1 MILNA
6 NERTFAPFS
15 LARLLTTCFGRGNGE
30 KVCILIDLPNP
41 ADLKDFK
48 FLEDETLSIQNYGHE
63 VFYKGFKNGV
73 VSEVLSFFGILLG
86 IYLSKT
92 YYLVVDK
99 YLKTVFDST
108 NQLVSLISV
117 ILIFTLTIIVSKIFS
132 KVITKTLNILALGL
146 LNKLIGSVFGLLK
159 YLLILCIITFI
170 FSKANDLFVF
180 IETNKIEET

>member
-1 MILNA
+1 MNLIDSICLI
-6 NERTFAPFS
+6 
-15 LARLLTTCFGRGNGE
+15 
-30 KVCILIDLPNP
+30 ILI
-41 ADLKDFK
+41 
-48 FLEDETLSIQNYGHE
+48 YGS
-63 VFYKGFKNGV
+63 YKGFKNGI

-92 YYLVVDK
+92 YYLSVDK
-99 YLKTVFDST
+99 YLVTVFDST

-117 ILIFTLTIIVSKIFS
+117 ILIFTLTIIFSKILS
-132 KVITKTLNILALGL
+132 KLITKALNIMALGL

-180 IETNKIEET
+180 IETDKIEETQIFSKIQKINDYVLNQS

>member
-1 MILNA
+1 MNLIDSICLI
-6 NERTFAPFS
+6 
-15 LARLLTTCFGRGNGE
+15 
-30 KVCILIDLPNP
+30 ILI
-41 ADLKDFK
+41 
-48 FLEDETLSIQNYGHE
+48 YGS
-63 VFYKGFKNGV
+63 YKGFKNGI

-92 YYLVVDK
+92 YYPAVDK
-99 YLKTVFDST
+99 YLATVFDST
-108 NQLVSLISV
+108 NQLVTLISV
-117 ILIFTLTIIVSKIFS
+117 ILIFTLTIIVSKILS

-180 IETNKIEET
+180 IETNKIEETQIFSKIQKINDYILNQS

>member
-1 MILNA
+1 MNLIDSICLI
-6 NERTFAPFS
+6 
-15 LARLLTTCFGRGNGE
+15 
-30 KVCILIDLPNP
+30 ILI
-41 ADLKDFK
+41 
-48 FLEDETLSIQNYGHE
+48 YGS
-63 VFYKGFKNGV
+63 YKGFKNGI

-92 YYLVVDK
+92 YYLSVDK
-99 YLKTVFDST
+99 YLVTVFDST

-117 ILIFTLTIIVSKIFS
+117 ILIFTLTIIFSKILS

-159 YLLILCIITFI
+159 YLLILCVITFI

-180 IETNKIEET
+180 IETNKIEETQIFSKIQKINDYILNQS

>member
-1 MILNA
+1 MNLIDSICLI
-6 NERTFAPFS
+6 
-15 LARLLTTCFGRGNGE
+15 
-30 KVCILIDLPNP
+30 ILI
-41 ADLKDFK
+41 
-48 FLEDETLSIQNYGHE
+48 YGS
-63 VFYKGFKNGV
+63 YKGFKNGI

-92 YYLVVDK
+92 YYLSVDK
-99 YLKTVFDST
+99 YLVTVFDST

-117 ILIFTLTIIVSKIFS
+117 ILIFTLTIILSKILS
-132 KVITKTLNILALGL
+132 KVITKALNIMALGL

-180 IETNKIEET
+180 VETNKVEETQIFSKIQKINDYILNQS